1 MQIIFL
7 LQKIRNYTIGVFRD
21 FNFFKETP
29 FEKYQR
35 EKKFTNVGV
44 PTVSD
49 VLNMYRGRFQK
60 GGFPMSPEKNN

>member
-1 MQIIFL
+1 MYSIIRNLIIFL

-35 EKKFTNVGV
+35 ENLDESFITEMEYIK
-44 PTVSD
+44 
-49 VLNMYRGRFQK
+49 L
-60 GGFPMSPEKNN
+60 